1 MRNITLLCTLAIVL
15 PAFVA
20 TAAHA
25 QEVTSK
31 VLIMDARRIIDESDE
46 GKDFVQKLRQQMAEK
61 EKEILA
67 QRQKLQEELKDIL
80 EAKLTDRNKAWYE
93 KFREAAR
100 QEVGLKAEQML
111 FKQEIGD
118 RLGRAITQ
126 IIRGA
131 QQEARVIMKERGA
144 DVVIASKMG
153 AITIES
159 DQEFQQE
166 IISRRIVCARPDIE
180 ITEEVIKRMNAW
192 YEGQKAK
199 VNKGKP
205 PERKPTERK
214 PTDAGKIQRATK
226 EEATKEEKKK
236 Q

>member
-1 MRNITLLCTLAIVL
+1 MRDIALLCTLAIVL
-15 PAFVA
+15 PAFLS
-20 TAAHA
+20 TAAQA
-25 QEVTSK
+25 QDVTSK

-46 GKDFVQKLRQQMAEK
+46 GKEFVQKLRQQMAEK
-61 EKEILA
+61 EKEIIE
-67 QRQKLQEELKDIL
+67 QRQKLQEELKGVL
-80 EAKLTDRNKAWYE
+80 EAKLGDRNKAWYE

-100 QEVGLKAEQML
+100 KEVSLKAEQML

-118 RLGRAITQ
+118 KLGRAITQ

-131 QQEARVIMKERGA
+131 QQEAREIMKERGA

-166 IISRRIVCARPDIE
+166 IISRRVVCARPDID
-180 ITEEVIKRMNAW
+180 ITDDVIKRMNAW
-192 YEGQKAK
+192 YADQKAK
-199 VNKGKP
+199 VNKGQQ
-205 PERKPTERK
+205 PERKP
-214 PTDAGKIQRATK
+214 AGEGKVQRASK
-226 EEATKEEKKK
+226 EEAAKEEKKK

>member
-1 MRNITLLCTLAIVL
+1 MKKTTLLSTLAVVL
-15 PAFVA
+15 SALVPS
-20 TAAHA
+20 AAQA
-25 QEVTSK
+25 QDATSK

-61 EKEILA
+61 EKEILG
-67 QRQKLQEELKDIL
+67 QRQKLQEELKGIL
-80 EAKLTDRNKAWYE
+80 EAKLTDRNKAWYA

-100 QEVGLKAEQML
+100 KEVNLKAEQML

-131 QQEARVIMKERGA
+131 QQEARAIMKERGA

-166 IISRRIVCARPDIE
+166 IISRRIVCARPDID
-180 ITEEVIKRMNAW
+180 ITDEVIKRMNAW
-192 YEGQKAK
+192 YKNQKSKA
-199 VNKGKP
+199 NKGKP
-205 PERKPTERK
+205 PERKGRIERANK
-214 PTDAGKIQRATK
+214 K
-226 EEATKEEKKK
+226 EKK

>member
-1 MRNITLLCTLAIVL
+1 MKKTTLLSTLAVVL
-15 PAFVA
+15 SALVPS
-20 TAAHA
+20 AAQA
-25 QEVTSK
+25 QDATSK

-61 EKEILA
+61 EKEILG
-67 QRQKLQEELKDIL
+67 QRQKLQEELKGIL
-80 EAKLTDRNKAWYE
+80 EAKLTDRNKAWYA

-100 QEVGLKAEQML
+100 KEVNLKAEQML

-118 RLGRAITQ
+118 ELGRAITQ

-131 QQEARVIMKERGA
+131 QQEARAIMKERGA

-166 IISRRIVCARPDIE
+166 IISRRIVCARPDID
-180 ITEEVIKRMNAW
+180 ITDEVIKRMNAW
-192 YEGQKAK
+192 YKNQKSKA
-199 VNKGKP
+199 NKGKP
-205 PERKPTERK
+205 PERKGRIERANK
-214 PTDAGKIQRATK
+214 K
-226 EEATKEEKKK
+226 EKK

>member
-1 MRNITLLCTLAIVL
+1 MRNITLLSILAVVL
-15 PAFVA
+15 SALVASPAE
-20 TAAHA
+20 A
-25 QEVTSK
+25 QDATSK

-61 EKEILA
+61 EKEILE
-67 QRQKLQEELKDIL
+67 QRQKLQEDMKGIL
-80 EAKLTDRNKAWYE
+80 EAKLSDRNQGWYA

-100 QEVGLKAEQML
+100 QEVNLKAEQML
-111 FKQEIGD
+111 FKQEVGD
-118 RLGRAITQ
+118 KLGRAITQ

-166 IISRRIVCARPDIE
+166 IISRRIVCARQDID
-180 ITEEVIKRMNAW
+180 ITNEVIKRMNAW
-192 YEGQKAK
+192 YKDQKSK
-199 VNKGKP
+199 TKKGKP
-205 PERKPTERK
+205 PERKATESK
-214 PTDAGKIQRATK
+214 PTDSGKIQRASK
-226 EEATKEEKKK
+226 EDAKKEKK
-236 Q
+236 

>member
-15 PAFVA
+15 PAFVS
-20 TAAHA
+20 TAAQA
-25 QEVTSK
+25 QDVKSK

-61 EKEILA
+61 EKEILE
-67 QRQKLQEELKDIL
+67 QRQKLQEELKGIL
-80 EAKLTDRNKAWYE
+80 EAKLSDRNKAWYE

-100 QEVGLKAEQML
+100 QEVSLKAEQML
-111 FKQEIGD
+111 FKQEVGD
-118 RLGRAITQ
+118 KLGRAITQ

-131 QQEARVIMKERGA
+131 QQEARTIMKERGA

-166 IISRRIVCARPDIE
+166 IISRRVVCARPDID
-180 ITEEVIKRMNAW
+180 ITDEVIKRMNAW
-192 YEGQKAK
+192 YAANKAK
-199 VNKGKP
+199 SNEGKP
-205 PERKPTERK
+205 PVREPAKE
-214 PTDAGKIQRATK
+214 GKIQRASK
-226 EEATKEEKKK
+226 EEAAKEAEKKR
-236 Q
+236 

>member
-1 MRNITLLCTLAIVL
+1 MRNITLLFILAVVL
-15 PAFVA
+15 SAFVS
-20 TAAHA
+20 TAAQA
-25 QEVTSK
+25 QDSGTSK

-46 GKDFVQKLRQQMAEK
+46 GKDFVQKLRQKMAEK
-61 EKEILA
+61 EKEILD
-67 QRQKLQEELKDIL
+67 QRQKLQEELKGIL
-80 EAKLTDRNKAWYE
+80 EAKLSDRNQAWYE

-100 QEVGLKAEQML
+100 KEVNLKAEQML
-111 FKQEIGD
+111 FKQEVGD
-118 RLGRAITQ
+118 KLGRAITQ

-153 AITIES
+153 PITIES

-166 IISRRIVCARPDIE
+166 IISRRIVCARPDID
-180 ITEEVIKRMNAW
+180 ITDEVIKRMNTW
-192 YEGQKAK
+192 YQNNKSK

-205 PERKPTERK
+205 PERKIQQ
-214 PTDAGKIQRATK
+214 AGKK
-226 EEATKEEKKK
+226 EGKEEKK

>member
-15 PAFVA
+15 PAFLS

-25 QEVTSK
+25 QDATSK

-46 GKDFVQKLRQQMAEK
+46 GKDFVQKLRQKMAEK
-61 EKEILA
+61 EKEIIQ
-67 QRQKLQEELKDIL
+67 QRQTLQEELKGIL
-80 EAKLTDRNKAWYE
+80 EAKLSDRNQAWYE

-100 QEVGLKAEQML
+100 KEVNLKAEQML
-111 FKQEIGD
+111 FKQEVGD
-118 RLGRAITQ
+118 KLGRAITQ

-131 QQEARVIMKERGA
+131 QQEARTIMKERGA

-166 IISRRIVCARPDIE
+166 IISRRVVCARPDID
-180 ITEEVIKRMNAW
+180 ITDEVIKRMNAW
-192 YEGQKAK
+192 YADNKAK
-199 VNKGKP
+199 TNKGQP
-205 PERKPTERK
+205 PERKPAGE
-214 PTDAGKIQRATK
+214 GKIQRASK
-226 EEATKEEKKK
+226 EEAAKEEEKK
-236 Q
+236 